1 MLLRRTL
8 PVVKEKE
15 KKTVQTTRKMS
26 VKRDIHQ
33 LFLIPLMYL
42 QLITRYGYNIHV
54 MCFFN
59 FSFISIFIFF
69 LGFFFT
75 SWKSGWYSKVKSSLR
90 TRQKKEGGF
99 ISNQTP
105 KESYKTWEIRLWLV
119 YQIFVF
125 MIGWFTTLCCLSAF
139 IFQLSP
145 IDCDDNRLQITSQLR
160 WIYYQPHLQRFLLWR
175 FSLR

>member
-59 FSFISIFIFF
+59 FSFISIFIFSWLFFYF
-69 LGFFFT
+69 L
-75 SWKSGWYSKVKSSLR
+75 
-90 TRQKKEGGF
+90 KKRLIFESEVIAQNTAEEGGG
-99 ISNQTP
+99 I
-105 KESYKTWEIRLWLV
+105 
-119 YQIFVF
+119 
-125 MIGWFTTLCCLSAF
+125 
-139 IFQLSP
+139 
-145 IDCDDNRLQITSQLR
+145 
-160 WIYYQPHLQRFLLWR
+160 HLQSDAKRKL
-175 FSLR
+175 